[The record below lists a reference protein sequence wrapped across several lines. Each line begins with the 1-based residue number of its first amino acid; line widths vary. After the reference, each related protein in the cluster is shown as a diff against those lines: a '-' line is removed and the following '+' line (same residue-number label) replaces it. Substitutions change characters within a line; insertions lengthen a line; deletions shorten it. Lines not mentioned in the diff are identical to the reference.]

1 MLVKACGLVMVDDD
15 TSLSVLQSLFRM
27 GQGWS
32 FTTSLAAKLTS
43 EHLSLSYLLAMCY
56 LKSCL
61 IYSVNINVN
70 CKVI

>member
-32 FTTSLAAKLTS
+32 FTTSLTAKLTS
-43 EHLSLSYLLAMCY
+43 EHLSLLFASYVLFEVMSY
-56 LKSCL
+56 
-61 IYSVNINVN
+61 IF
-70 CKVI
+70 CKY